1 MIYIDD
7 KIKKSVSHI
16 YIYESISEFYF
27 NDLCVYPFAKYYIVL
42 SIIVLSIKI
51 KENEV

>member
-1 MIYIDD
+1 MNLFLN
-7 KIKKSVSHI
+7 
-16 YIYESISEFYF
+16 SIYF